1 MKFPK
6 KLNIGDYIGVTAI
19 SDGVKKEADFLRMNN
34 AIKNL
39 ENLGYKVIETEN
51 ARKSENGR
59 SSSKEQRVREFMSL
73 WNNEKVKAILFSN
86 GGDFGF
92 EILEELD
99 IDEISK
105 IEPKWI
111 SGYSDIT
118 TLGFVLT
125 TNFDIA
131 TIYGPNYKSFGMKNV
146 HDSLLNE
153 IKLMNGKEFIQKS
166 FEKCE
171 GVDEFLKTTDSYE
184 DSLIKDVEWKSLNKE
199 KELEF
204 SGRCLGGCFDI
215 VMNLM
220 GTKFDKVTE
229 YIERYKEDGII
240 WFLESFEISTPQL
253 QINLWKMKNAGY
265 FKNCKGIIFGRP
277 LFVREDYDLTYIDA
291 VRESLKDL
299 NIPIICDADIGHL
312 APQISIVNG
321 AILEVQYKEGKG
333 KIKNIFR

>member
-1 MKFPK
+1 M
-6 KLNIGDYIGVTAI
+6 
-19 SDGVKKEADFLRMNN
+19 
-34 AIKNL
+34 
-39 ENLGYKVIETEN
+39 GYKVIETEN

-99 IDEISK
+99 FDEISK
-105 IEPKWI
+105 IDPKWI

-118 TLGFVLT
+118 NLGFVLT
-125 TNFDIA
+125 TNHDIA
-131 TIYGPNYKSFGMKNV
+131 TIYGPNYKSFGMKTV
-146 HDSLLNE
+146 HESLLNE
-153 IKLMNGKEFIQKS
+153 IKLMNGKEFVQDS

-171 GVDEFLKTTDSYE
+171 GLDEFVKTTDSYE
-184 DSLIKDVEWKSLNKE
+184 DSLIKDVEWKSLNGE

-204 SGRCLGGCFDI
+204 SGRCIGGCFD
-215 VMNLM
+215 VLMNLM

-229 YIERYKEDGII
+229 YIDRYKEDGII

-253 QINLWKMKNAGY
+253 EINLWKMKNAGY

-277 LFVREDYDLTYIDA
+277 LFVREDYNLTYIDA
-291 VRESLKDL
+291 VREVLKDL

-312 APQISIVNG
+312 APQIPIVNG
-321 AILEVQYKEGKG
+321 SILDVKYENGKG